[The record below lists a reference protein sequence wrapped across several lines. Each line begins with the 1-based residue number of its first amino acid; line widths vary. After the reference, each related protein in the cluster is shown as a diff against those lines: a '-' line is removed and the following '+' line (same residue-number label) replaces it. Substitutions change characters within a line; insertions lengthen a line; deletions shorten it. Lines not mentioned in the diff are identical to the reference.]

1 MKNCNFPP
9 KLNNNYD
16 GLDPMGGFDFEVLYK
31 DKHLAK
37 FENMTMSFSN
47 QSDFLPTID
56 WSLEKGIPNFKLLNS
71 EFDIKNITDEQLI
84 LTDKKVVVRFK
95 GAQENNVKGLYE
107 LETSLSNIKLGVMPG
122 KRIVIVK
129 LEGSTSVLNFVPAL

>member
-1 MKNCNFPP
+1 MKDPNFPP

-16 GLDPMGGFDFEVLYK
+16 GIDPMGGFDFEVLYK
-31 DKHLAK
+31 DRHLAK
-37 FENMTMSFSN
+37 FEKMTMSFN
-47 QSDFLPTID
+47 NESDLLPIID
-56 WSLEKGIPNFKLLNS
+56 WSLEKGIVNFKFLKD

-95 GAQENNVKGLYE
+95 GTPENNIKGLYE
-107 LETSLSNIKLGVMPG
+107 LETSLSNIKLGVMSG